1 MIEIKR
7 RKFFMRKPYVK
18 GLSLILVLTMLAM
31 LAVGCS
37 QKTTPK
43 EETQASTE
51 KTPEK
56 TEDQTKK
63 DSESKP
69 AKEGGSITLMAS
81 QNWIKDIDRELFKK
95 FEKESGTEV
104 KILLTP
110 DNGYSTLLGTSLSGG
125 SNAVDVFMYPA
136 GSEMVSA
143 GIPDVAL
150 DLSGEAWVANLEPW
164 AASANAYEGK
174 ILGFS
179 TWGIDYEGVLYNKSY
194 FTENNL
200 EVPTT
205 WTDFIA
211 LLDTIKGFGKT
222 PLYEGI
228 NGVWHTQSWLYAMT
242 PAMLQEDADFIM
254 KLNAS
259 PDNKFASSSVLKE
272 GLTQLYDL
280 FSAKD
285 GGKPKYYTNDGQSE
299 DWFGS
304 YPALANRD
312 VVMMFTYSAY
322 VSELEANG
330 STDEWGMFPL
340 PIAGSKM
347 GVSNGGGISKYV
359 NKNSKNIEGCKALLT
374 FLAESENLEAYY
386 GARKDLVSA
395 SFVGVK
401 AVKPTSATQ
410 EMVERS
416 GTSDMPVMMLKN
428 ILYWDPDMF
437 KYFQGFAEGSVTVDQ
452 FINNMD
458 EYRKTLFE
466 AAAN

>member
-1 MIEIKR
+1 MK
-7 RKFFMRKPYVK
+7 KPYFR
-18 GLSLILVLTMLAM
+18 GLSLILIVTMLAM
-31 LAVGCS
+31 LSVGCT
-37 QKTTPK
+37 KEKTPK
-43 EETQASTE
+43 EETPASTE
-51 KTPEK
+51 QTPKDNNTDTASE
-56 TEDQTKK
+56 TE
-63 DSESKP
+63 KP
-69 AKEGGSITLMAS
+69 AKKGGAITLMAS
-81 QNWIKDIDRELFKK
+81 QNWIKDVDRELFKK
-95 FEKESGTEV
+95 FEEESGIEV

-110 DNGYSTLLGTSLSGG
+110 DNGYATLLGTSLSGG

-150 DLSGEAWVANLEPW
+150 DLSGEKWVTNLEPW
-164 AASANAYEGK
+164 ATSANSYEGK

-179 TWGIDYEGVLYNKSY
+179 TWGIDYEGMLYNKSY
-194 FTENNL
+194 FKENNL

-205 WTDFIA
+205 WEDFIA
-211 LLDTIKGFGKT
+211 LLDTIKGLGKT

-242 PAMLQEDADFIM
+242 PAMLAEDADFIL
-254 KLNAS
+254 KLNAT
-259 PDNKFASSSVLKE
+259 PDNKFGSSAVLKE

-280 FSAKD
+280 FSAKE

-304 YPALANRD
+304 YPALVNRD

-322 VSELEANG
+322 VAELEAKE
-330 STDEWGMFPL
+330 SKDEWGMFPL
-340 PIAGSKM
+340 PIAGSKT

-359 NKNSKNIEGCKALLT
+359 NKNSKNIDACKAFLD
-374 FLAESENLEAYY
+374 FLAKSENLETYY
-386 GARKDLVSA
+386 GARTDLVSA
-395 SFVGVK
+395 AFIGVK
-401 AVKPTSATQ
+401 SVKPTSATA
-410 EMVERS
+410 EIVERS

-428 ILYWDPDMF
+428 VLYWDPDMF
-437 KYFQGFAEGSVTVDQ
+437 KYFQGFAEDSVTVDQ

-458 EYRKTLFE
+458 AYRKTLFE